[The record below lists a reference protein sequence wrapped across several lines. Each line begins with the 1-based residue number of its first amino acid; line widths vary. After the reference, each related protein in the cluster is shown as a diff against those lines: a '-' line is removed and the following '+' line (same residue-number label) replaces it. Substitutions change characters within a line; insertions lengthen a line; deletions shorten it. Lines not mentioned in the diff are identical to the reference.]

1 VTQGDLTR
9 SITVEA
15 RGEVADL
22 KDNINQ
28 MIANLRETT
37 QRNEE
42 QDWLKT
48 NLARISSLMQGQR
61 DLQTVSRLIMSE
73 LTPTVS
79 AQHGAFFLA
88 ESLDAPTPELRL
100 IASYGYKA
108 RKAVSNRFKFGE
120 SLVGQAALEKP
131 RILRSEAPTD

>member
-1 VTQGDLTR
+1 MADSLTSQVRAIADVGTAVTQGDLTR
-9 SITVEA
+9 TITVEA
-15 RGEVADL
+15 QGEVADL

-28 MIANLRETT
+28 MIGNLAETT
-37 QRNEE
+37 RRNEE
-42 QDWLKT
+42 QDWLKS

-61 DLQTVSRLIMSE
+61 DVQTVSRLIMSE

-88 ESLDAPTPELRL
+88 ESPDGGDAELRL

-108 RKAVSNRFKFGE
+108 RKTVANRFKFGE
-120 SLVGQAALEKP
+120 SL
-131 RILRSEAPTD
+131 